1 MGLIQAAM
9 GAAGGVMS
17 DQWKEF
23 FYCDSLDKDSLV
35 AKGQKRASARGRSS
49 NTSGEENIISNGSI
63 IAVNEGQCMII
74 VEQGKVVEVCAQPGE
89 FTYDSSTEPTIFGGD
104 LASDLK
110 AVFQNIG
117 KRFTFGGDAP
127 KDQRIYYFNTK
138 EIMGN
143 KYGTPQSI
151 QFETMIG
158 QYMMNVNIR
167 CFGEYSYRITNP
179 ILFYTNVCGNVED
192 IYTKS
197 EIDSQLKSELLTAL
211 QPAFG
216 RIAAKG
222 IRYTQLINYTRDIKT
237 ELSAE
242 LSEDWGKKRGIEI
255 VSFGVSSVKADEEDE
270 KRIKEIQDSA
280 IMSDPNLRA
289 GRLATATADAMRT
302 AAGNEAG
309 MGGAFGFMGMGMAG
323 NAGMSAM
330 GAFGPQGGA
339 APQGNP
345 LAGGAAG
352 GGMAAGGAAAGWTC
366 GCGQSGNTGKF
377 CAGCGKPQPAP
388 AAGWTCPCG
397 HTGNTGKFCANCG
410 KPQPSADGWSC
421 SCGTTNQ
428 GKFCANCGKP
438 KPAGAP
444 LYACDKCGWKPDDP
458 THPPKFCP
466 QCGDIFDEN
475 DKQ

>member
-35 AKGQKRASARGRSS
+35 AKGQKRTSARGRSS
-49 NTSGEENIISNGSI
+49 NTSGEENIITSGSI
-63 IAVNEGQCMII
+63 VAVNEGQCMII

-104 LASDLK
+104 LANDLK

-127 KDQRIYYFNTK
+127 KDQRVYYFNTK

-179 ILFYTNVCGNVED
+179 ILFYTNVCGNVEGV
-192 IYTKS
+192 YSRS

-216 RIAAKG
+216 RISAKG
-222 IRYTQLINYTRDIKT
+222 IRYTQLINYTRDIKN
-237 ELSAE
+237 ELSEE

-323 NAGMSAM
+323 NAGMGAM
-330 GAFGPQGGA
+330 GAFGPAGGQ

-345 LAGGAAG
+345 LAPQQQGAAG
-352 GGMAAGGAAAGWTC
+352 GWNCA
-366 GCGQSGNTGKF
+366 CGQTGNTGKF

-388 AAGWTCPCG
+388 AGSWNCACG
-397 HTGNTGKFCANCG
+397 HGGNTGKFCANCG
-410 KPQPSADGWSC
+410 KPQPTADGWTC
-421 SCGTTNQ
+421 ACGSTNQ

-444 LYACDKCGWKPDDP
+444 LYRCDKCGWQPADP

-466 QCGDIFDEN
+466 QCGDPFDEN
-475 DKQ
+475 DVT

>member
-89 FTYDSSTEPTIFGGD
+89 FTYDNSTEPTIFGGD

-192 IYTKS
+192 VYTKS

-222 IRYTQLINYTRDIKT
+222 IRYTQLINYTRDIKN
-237 ELSAE
+237 ELSSE

-323 NAGMSAM
+323 NAGAGAM
-330 GAFGPQGGA
+330 GAFGPAGGQ

-345 LAGGAAG
+345 LAPQQSPQPPQQQAATGG
-352 GGMAAGGAAAGWTC
+352 WNC
-366 GCGQSGNTGKF
+366 SCGQTGNMGKF
-377 CAGCGKPQPAP
+377 CAGCGKPKP
-388 AAGWTCPCG
+388 AAAGSWNCSCG
-397 HTGNTGKFCANCG
+397 QSGNTGKFCANCG
-410 KPQPSADGWSC
+410 KPQPAADGWQC
-421 SCGTTNQ
+421 SCGATNQ
-428 GKFCANCGKP
+428 GRFCANCGKP

-444 LYACDKCGWKPDDP
+444 LYRCDKCGWQPKDP
-458 THPPKFCP
+458 TNPPKFCP
-466 QCGDIFDEN
+466 ECGDAFDEN
-475 DKQ
+475 DLQ

>member
-1 MGLIQAAM
+1 MGLIQAAS
-9 GAAGGVMS
+9 GAVGGVLA

-23 FYCDSLDKDSLV
+23 FYCDSLDKDALV
-35 AKGQKRASARGRSS
+35 AKGQKRVGSRSS
-49 NTSGEENIISNGSI
+49 NTSGTDNIITSGSVI
-63 IAVNEGQCMII
+63 TVSDGQCMII
-74 VEQGKVVEVCAQPGE
+74 VEQGRVVEICAEPGA
-89 FTYDSSTEPTIFGGD
+89 FTYDSSTEPTVFGGD
-104 LASDLK
+104 LASDLV
-110 AVFQNIG
+110 AVLKNMG

-143 KYGTPQSI
+143 KYGTAQSI

-158 QYMMNVNIR
+158 AYTLNVNIR

-179 ILFYTNVCGNVED
+179 ILFYTNVCGSVADVYER
-192 IYTKS
+192 S

-216 RIAAKG
+216 RVAAKG
-222 IRYTQLINYTRDIKT
+222 IRYTQLINYTKDIRN

-280 IMSDPNLRA
+280 IMGDPNLRA
-289 GRLATATADAMRT
+289 GRLAGATADAMRT

-323 NAGMSAM
+323 NAGMGAM
-330 GAFGPQGGA
+330 GAFGPQGGG
-339 APQGNP
+339 APAGNP
-345 LAGGAAG
+345 LGMGAA
-352 GGMAAGGAAAGWTC
+352 APAAAAGWTC
-366 GCGQSGNTGKF
+366 GCGQ
-377 CAGCGKPQPAP
+377 
-388 AAGWTCPCG
+388 
-397 HTGNTGKFCANCG
+397 TGNTGRFCAECG
-410 KPQPSADGWSC
+410 KPQPSAAGWKC
-421 SCGTTNQ
+421 PCGTTNL
-428 GKFCANCGKP
+428 GKFCVNCGKP
-438 KPAGAP
+438 RPAGAP

-458 THPPKFCP
+458 TRPPKFCP
-466 QCGDIFDEN
+466 QCGDVFDES
-475 DKQ
+475 DKQSF

>member
-1 MGLIQAAM
+1 MGLIQAAV
-9 GAAGGVMS
+9 GSVGGVLA
-17 DQWKEF
+17 DQWKEY

-35 AKGQKRASARGRSS
+35 AKGQKRVSGRSS
-49 NTSGEENIISNGSI
+49 NTSATDNIITNGSV

-74 VEQGKVVEVCAQPGE
+74 VEQGKVVEICAEPGA
-89 FTYDSSTEPTIFGGD
+89 FTYDSSTEPTVFGGD
-104 LASDLK
+104 LANDLK
-110 AVFQNIG
+110 AVLKNIG

-127 KDQRIYYFNTK
+127 KDQRIYFFNTK

-143 KYGTPQSI
+143 KYGTAQSI

-158 QYMMNVNIR
+158 QYMLNVNIR

-179 ILFYTNVCGNVED
+179 ILFYTNVCGNVEGV
-192 IYTKS
+192 YERS

-211 QPAFG
+211 QPTFG

-222 IRYTQLINYTRDIKT
+222 IRYTQLINYTKDIRN
-237 ELSAE
+237 ELSEE

-323 NAGMSAM
+323 NAGMGAM
-330 GAFGPQGGA
+330 GAFGPAGGQ

-345 LAGGAAG
+345 LAPPPQQQPQAGAAG
-352 GGMAAGGAAAGWTC
+352 SWNCA
-366 GCGQSGNTGKF
+366 CGQTGNTGKF

-388 AAGWTCPCG
+388 AGTWSCSCG
-397 HTGNTGKFCANCG
+397 HAGNTGKFCANCG
-410 KPQPSADGWSC
+410 KPRPTADGWQC
-421 SCGTTNQ
+421 SCGATNQ
-428 GKFCANCGKP
+428 GRFCANCGKP
-438 KPAGAP
+438 KPADAP
-444 LYACDKCGWKPDDP
+444 LYRCDKCGWQPKDP
-458 THPPKFCP
+458 TNPPKFCP
-466 QCGDIFDEN
+466 ECGDAFDEN
-475 DKQ
+475 DLQ

>member
-1 MGLIQAAM
+1 MGLIQAAV
-9 GAAGGVMS
+9 GSVGGVLA

-23 FYCDSLDKDSLV
+23 FYCDSLDKDTLV
-35 AKGQKRASARGRSS
+35 AKGQKRVGGRSS
-49 NTSGEENIISNGSI
+49 NTSATDNIISNGSG
-63 IAVNEGQCMII
+63 IAVNDGQCMII
-74 VEQGKVVEVCAQPGE
+74 VEQGKVVEICAEPGA
-89 FTYDSSTEPTIFGGD
+89 FTYDSSTEPTVFGGN
-104 LASDLK
+104 LASDLA
-110 AVFQNIG
+110 AVFKNIG

-143 KYGTPQSI
+143 KYGTAQSI

-158 QYMMNVNIR
+158 QYMLNVNIR

-179 ILFYTNVCGNVED
+179 ILFYTNVCGNVADVYER
-192 IYTKS
+192 S

-211 QPAFG
+211 QPTFG

-222 IRYTQLINYTRDIKT
+222 IRYTQLINYTKDIRNELAD
-237 ELSAE
+237 ELSD
-242 LSEDWGKKRGIEI
+242 DWSKRRGIEI

-289 GRLATATADAMRT
+289 GRLAGATADAMRT

-323 NAGMSAM
+323 NAGAGAM
-330 GAFGPQGGA
+330 GAFGPQGGTP
-339 APQGNP
+339 PQGNP
-345 LAGGAAG
+345 LAGGSAVGGMAA
-352 GGMAAGGAAAGWTC
+352 GGMAAGGAAGW
-366 GCGQSGNTGKF
+366 
-377 CAGCGKPQPAP
+377 A
-388 AAGWTCPCG
+388 CPCG
-397 HTGNTGKFCANCG
+397 HTGNTGKFCAECG
-410 KPQPSADGWSC
+410 KPQPSAEGWSC
-421 SCGTTNQ
+421 LCGTTNL
-428 GKFCANCGKP
+428 GKFCVNCGKP

-466 QCGDIFDEN
+466 QCGDVFDEN

>member
-89 FTYDSSTEPTIFGGD
+89 FTYDNSTEPTIFGGD

-192 IYTKS
+192 VYTKS

-222 IRYTQLINYTRDIKT
+222 VRYTQLINYTRDIKN

-302 AAGNEAG
+302 AASNEAG
-309 MGGAFGFMGMGMAG
+309 MGGAFGFMGMSMAG
-323 NAGMSAM
+323 NAGAGAM
-330 GAFGPQGGA
+330 GAFGPAGGQ

-345 LAGGAAG
+345 LAPQQSPQQQAATGG
-352 GGMAAGGAAAGWTC
+352 WSCSC
-366 GCGQSGNTGKF
+366 GHTGNMGKF
-377 CAGCGKPQPAP
+377 CAGCGKPKP
-388 AAGWTCPCG
+388 AAAGSWNCSCG
-397 HTGNTGKFCANCG
+397 QSGNTGKFCANCG
-410 KPQPSADGWSC
+410 KPQPAADGWQC
-421 SCGTTNQ
+421 SCGATNQ
-428 GKFCANCGKP
+428 GRFCANCGKP

-444 LYACDKCGWKPDDP
+444 LYRCDKCGWQPKDP
-458 THPPKFCP
+458 TNPPKFCP
-466 QCGDIFDEN
+466 ECGDAFDEN
-475 DKQ
+475 DLQ

>member
-35 AKGQKRASARGRSS
+35 AKGQKRASARGHSS

-89 FTYDSSTEPTIFGGD
+89 FTYDNSTEPTIFGGD

-192 IYTKS
+192 VYTKN

-222 IRYTQLINYTRDIKT
+222 IRYTQLINYTRDIKN
-237 ELSAE
+237 ELSSE

-323 NAGMSAM
+323 NAGAGAM
-330 GAFGPQGGA
+330 GAFGPAGGQ

-345 LAGGAAG
+345 LAPQQSPQQQAATGG
-352 GGMAAGGAAAGWTC
+352 WSC
-366 GCGQSGNTGKF
+366 SCGQTGNMGKF

-388 AAGWTCPCG
+388 AGSWNCSCG
-397 HTGNTGKFCANCG
+397 HAGNTGKFCANCG
-410 KPQPSADGWSC
+410 KPQPAADGWQC
-421 SCGTTNQ
+421 SCGATNQ
-428 GKFCANCGKP
+428 GRFCANCGKP

-444 LYACDKCGWKPDDP
+444 LYRCDKCGWQPKDP
-458 THPPKFCP
+458 TNPPKFCP
-466 QCGDIFDEN
+466 ECGDAFDEN
-475 DKQ
+475 DLQ

>member
-192 IYTKS
+192 VYTKS

-222 IRYTQLINYTRDIKT
+222 IRYTQLINYTRDIKN
-237 ELSAE
+237 ELSSE

-323 NAGMSAM
+323 NAGAGAM
-330 GAFGPQGGA
+330 GAFGPAGGQ

-345 LAGGAAG
+345 LAPQQSPQQQAATGG
-352 GGMAAGGAAAGWTC
+352 WSC
-366 GCGQSGNTGKF
+366 SCGQTGNMGKF
-377 CAGCGKPQPAP
+377 CADCGKPKP
-388 AAGWTCPCG
+388 AAAGSWNCSCG
-397 HTGNTGKFCANCG
+397 QSGNTGKFCANCG
-410 KPQPSADGWSC
+410 KPQPAADGWQC
-421 SCGTTNQ
+421 SCGATNQ
-428 GKFCANCGKP
+428 GRFCANCGKP

-444 LYACDKCGWKPDDP
+444 LYRCDKCGWQPKDP
-458 THPPKFCP
+458 TNPPKFCP
-466 QCGDIFDEN
+466 ECGDAFDEN
-475 DKQ
+475 DLQ

>member
-35 AKGQKRASARGRSS
+35 AKGQKRTSARGRSS

-192 IYTKS
+192 VYTKS

-222 IRYTQLINYTRDIKT
+222 IRYTQLINYTRDIKN

-323 NAGMSAM
+323 NAGAGAM
-330 GAFGPQGGA
+330 GAFGPAGGQ

-345 LAGGAAG
+345 LAPQQSPQQQAATGG
-352 GGMAAGGAAAGWTC
+352 WNC
-366 GCGQSGNTGKF
+366 SCGQTGNMGKF
-377 CAGCGKPQPAP
+377 CAGCGKPKPAP
-388 AAGWTCPCG
+388 AGSWNCSCG
-397 HTGNTGKFCANCG
+397 QSGNTGKFCANCG
-410 KPQPSADGWSC
+410 KPQPAADGWQC
-421 SCGTTNQ
+421 SCGATNQ
-428 GKFCANCGKP
+428 GRFCANCGKP

-444 LYACDKCGWKPDDP
+444 LYRCDKCGWQPKDP
-458 THPPKFCP
+458 TNPPKFCP
-466 QCGDIFDEN
+466 ECGDAFDEN
-475 DKQ
+475 DLQ

>member
-1 MGLIQAAM
+1 MGLIQAAV
-9 GAAGGVMS
+9 GSVGGVLA

-23 FYCDSLDKDSLV
+23 FYCDSLDKDTLV
-35 AKGQKRASARGRSS
+35 AKGQKRVGGRSS
-49 NTSGEENIISNGSI
+49 NTSATDNIISNGSG
-63 IAVNEGQCMII
+63 IAVNDGQCMII
-74 VEQGKVVEVCAQPGE
+74 VEQGKVVEICAEPGA
-89 FTYDSSTEPTIFGGD
+89 FTYDSSTEPTVFGGN
-104 LASDLK
+104 LASDLA
-110 AVFQNIG
+110 AVFKNIG

-143 KYGTPQSI
+143 KYGTAQSI

-158 QYMMNVNIR
+158 QYMLNVNIR

-179 ILFYTNVCGNVED
+179 ILFYTNVCGNVADVYER
-192 IYTKS
+192 S

-222 IRYTQLINYTRDIKT
+222 IRYTQLINYTKDIRNELAD
-237 ELSAE
+237 ELSD
-242 LSEDWGKKRGIEI
+242 DWSKRRGIEI

-289 GRLATATADAMRT
+289 GRLAGATADAMRT

-323 NAGMSAM
+323 NAGAGAM
-330 GAFGPQGGA
+330 GAFGPQGGTP
-339 APQGNP
+339 PQGNP
-345 LAGGAAG
+345 LAGGAAVG
-352 GGMAAGGAAAGWTC
+352 GMAAGGMAAGGAAGW
-366 GCGQSGNTGKF
+366 
-377 CAGCGKPQPAP
+377 A
-388 AAGWTCPCG
+388 CPCG
-397 HTGNTGKFCANCG
+397 HTGNTGKFCAECG
-410 KPQPSADGWSC
+410 KPQPSAEGWSC
-421 SCGTTNQ
+421 LCGTTNL
-428 GKFCANCGKP
+428 GKFCVNCGKP

-466 QCGDIFDEN
+466 QCGDVFDEN

>member
-1 MGLIQAAM
+1 MGLIQAAV
-9 GAAGGVMS
+9 GSVGGVLA
-17 DQWKEF
+17 DQWKEY

-35 AKGQKRASARGRSS
+35 AKGQKRVSGRSS
-49 NTSGEENIISNGSI
+49 NTSATDNIITNGSV

-74 VEQGKVVEVCAQPGE
+74 VEQGKVVEVCAEPGA
-89 FTYDSSTEPTIFGGD
+89 FTYDSSTEPTVFGGD
-104 LASDLK
+104 LANDLK
-110 AVFQNIG
+110 AVLKNIG

-127 KDQRIYYFNTK
+127 KDQRIYFFNTK

-143 KYGTPQSI
+143 KYGTAQSI

-158 QYMMNVNIR
+158 QYMLNVNIR
-167 CFGEYSYRITNP
+167 CFGEYSYRIVNP

-192 IYTKS
+192 VYERS

-211 QPAFG
+211 QPTFG

-222 IRYTQLINYTRDIKT
+222 IRYTQLINYTKDIRN
-237 ELSAE
+237 E
-242 LSEDWGKKRGIEI
+242 LSEELSDEWGKRRGIEI

-323 NAGMSAM
+323 NAGMGAM
-330 GAFGPQGGA
+330 GAFGPQGGMA
-339 APQGNP
+339 ASQGNP
-345 LAGGAAG
+345 LAPPQAA
-352 GGMAAGGAAAGWTC
+352 APAAAAGWAC
-366 GCGQSGNTGKF
+366 GCGQTGNTGKF
-377 CAGCGKPQPAP
+377 CAGCGKPRPAP
-388 AAGWTCPCG
+388 AAAGWSCACG
-397 HTGNTGKFCANCG
+397 HTGNTGKFCAECG
-410 KPQPSADGWSC
+410 KPQPAADGWAC
-421 SCGTTNQ
+421 SCGATNK
-428 GKFCANCGKP
+428 GKFCAECGKP

-444 LYACDKCGWKPDDP
+444 LYACDKCGWNPPDP
-458 THPPKFCP
+458 AHPPKFCP
-466 QCGDIFDEN
+466 ECGDIFDEN
-475 DKQ
+475 DQK

>member
-35 AKGQKRASARGRSS
+35 AKGQKRASARGHSS

-89 FTYDSSTEPTIFGGD
+89 FTYDNSTEPTIFGGD

-192 IYTKS
+192 VYTKN

-222 IRYTQLINYTRDIKT
+222 IRYTQLINYTRDIKN
-237 ELSAE
+237 ELSSE

-302 AAGNEAG
+302 VAGNEAG

-323 NAGMSAM
+323 NAGAGAM
-330 GAFGPQGGA
+330 GAFGPAGGQ

-345 LAGGAAG
+345 LAPQQSPQQQAATGG
-352 GGMAAGGAAAGWTC
+352 WSC
-366 GCGQSGNTGKF
+366 SCGQTGNMGKF

-388 AAGWTCPCG
+388 AGAWSCSCG
-397 HTGNTGKFCANCG
+397 HAGNTGKFCANCG
-410 KPQPSADGWSC
+410 KPQPAADGWQC
-421 SCGTTNQ
+421 SCGATNQ
-428 GKFCANCGKP
+428 GRFCANCGKP

-444 LYACDKCGWKPDDP
+444 LYRCDKCGWQPKDP
-458 THPPKFCP
+458 TNPPKFCP
-466 QCGDIFDEN
+466 ECGDAFDEN
-475 DKQ
+475 DLQ

>member
-35 AKGQKRASARGRSS
+35 AKGQKRTSARGRSS

-192 IYTKS
+192 IYTRS

-323 NAGMSAM
+323 NAGAGAM
-330 GAFGPQGGA
+330 GAFGPAGGQ

-345 LAGGAAG
+345 LAPQQSPQQQAATG
-352 GGMAAGGAAAGWTC
+352 SWNCA
-366 GCGQSGNTGKF
+366 CGQTGNTGKF

-388 AAGWTCPCG
+388 AGSWNCSCG
-397 HTGNTGKFCANCG
+397 QSGNTGKFCANCG
-410 KPQPSADGWSC
+410 KPQPAADGWQC
-421 SCGTTNQ
+421 SCGATNQ
-428 GKFCANCGKP
+428 GRFCANCGKP
-438 KPAGAP
+438 KPADAP
-444 LYACDKCGWKPDDP
+444 LYRCDKCGWQPKDP
-458 THPPKFCP
+458 TNPPKFCP
-466 QCGDIFDEN
+466 ECGDAFDEN
-475 DKQ
+475 DLQ